1 MKKRTAE
8 RQRIKREIA
17 EMMLED
23 ELGKAMQLEDMR
35 LRQEAQMKNEL
46 AFDDVSSS
54 SDDGEGDG
62 DEDEDEDE
70 DSVDYDSQ
78 ESSSDEDAE
87 EPPPSMQHFT
97 DEVFETKIQ
106 RKQDRDALV
115 RTKRKIRRKKRLGKP
130 PSAGDR
136 AKLESRLKFA
146 KASAD
151 LAIAVQRAVM
161 DCCRAEL
168 SLIQSSNEYYMAMAR
183 LAKAKENMQRISF
196 HSRKRNQEEH
206 RK

>member
-54 SDDGEGDG
+54 SDDGEGDR
-62 DEDEDEDE
+62 EKMKMKTKTVLITTLKKALRMKMRKTPA
-70 DSVDYDSQ
+70 VDATLY
-78 ESSSDEDAE
+78 
-87 EPPPSMQHFT
+87 

-106 RKQDRDALV
+106 QSKIEMHC
-115 RTKRKIRRKKRLGKP
+115 TNKRKIRRKKRLGN
-130 PSAGDR
+130 
-136 AKLESRLKFA
+136 RLQP
-146 KASAD
+146 
-151 LAIAVQRAVM
+151 AI
-161 DCCRAEL
+161 DP
-168 SLIQSSNEYYMAMAR
+168 N
-183 LAKAKENMQRISF
+183 
-196 HSRKRNQEEH
+196 
-206 RK
+206 